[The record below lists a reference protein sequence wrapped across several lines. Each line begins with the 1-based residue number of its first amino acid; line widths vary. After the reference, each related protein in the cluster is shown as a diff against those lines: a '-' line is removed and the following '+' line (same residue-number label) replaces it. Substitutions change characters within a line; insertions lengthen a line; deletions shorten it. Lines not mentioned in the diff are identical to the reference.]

1 MKTNLYNILGRNL
14 DAENAGVWVALE
26 HEGEVIK
33 DVQFKLKSFASDAG
47 DKYRDLY
54 GKYEKSLGKESLGKA
69 VADALIESGIVTERR
84 VLQYC
89 AICEF
94 YDSIG
99 NKTKTQTIKELSA
112 KYNIS
117 ERILVELTGRERRFL
132 V

>member
-1 MKTNLYNILGRNL
+1 MQLKPTNLMECMDNIKSEFARRL
-14 DAENAGVWVALE
+14 AERIEQMDNITPETL
-26 HEGEVIK
+26 
-33 DVQFKLKSFASDAG
+33 SDM
-47 DKYRDLY
+47 
-54 GKYEKSLGKESLGKA
+54 
-69 VADALIESGIVTERR
+69 LIQSGIVTERR
-84 VLQYC
+84 ILQYC

-99 NKTKTQTIKELSA
+99 SKTKTQTIKELSA

>member
-1 MKTNLYNILGRNL
+1 MKRMKKMECMENI
-14 DAENAGVWVALE
+14 
-26 HEGEVIK
+26 
-33 DVQFKLKSFASDAG
+33 KSEFARRLSERIEQMEIITPETLSDM
-47 DKYRDLY
+47 
-54 GKYEKSLGKESLGKA
+54 
-69 VADALIESGIVTERR
+69 LIESGIVTERR